1 MTQPPYP
8 EQPSNP
14 QFPQNQMPHQQANSW
29 MPQDGAP
36 PAYLQ
41 QQYQPAWQA
50 PTSPLGSHDFKKSN
64 RTIFIVLGSIAA
76 IVIAAILGGV
86 SFFNGLATNETKKIE
101 NMNAIADRLI
111 PGDDW
116 IETYSMDP
124 KVDPTCIPSNI
135 SCHRLQRTWEM
146 PYPVSASEI
155 EAMLN
160 IDFNG
165 KSSWRGC
172 SLGSENGLQV
182 ELCIPDSESPQV
194 TLSIED

>member
-41 QQYQPAWQA
+41 QQYQPAWQM
-50 PTSPLGSHDFKKSN
+50 PQSPKDGK
-64 RTIFIVLGSIAA
+64 RTLAIVLGSVIG
-76 IVIAAILGGV
+76 IVFLLVIVGFTFV
-86 SFFNGLATNETKKIE
+86 NSLASNEAKKIE
-101 NMNAIADRLI
+101 NMQTIADRLI
-111 PGDDW
+111 PGEDW
-116 IETYSMDP
+116 TETFSMDP

-146 PYPVSASEI
+146 PDPVSATEI
-155 EAMLN
+155 ESMLN
-160 IDFNG
+160 IDFSG

-172 SLGSENGLQV
+172 SLGEENGLEI
-182 ELCIPDSESPQV
+182 ELCVPESDSPQV
-194 TLSIED
+194 TLSIQD